1 MSQVCTEFFFPL
13 TEARIIT
20 IETNL
25 TSIVHH
31 FNLGSPPPQCTTVAF
46 TRYQRRWNRRL
57 PLLSHRHSRNLE
69 TYFCNIFLLK
79 FGLNFQPFFRPLRP
93 KSAVSHKILIL
104 YKLTAVVVG
113 IVEMKYEP
121 SSESNPRFH
130 YSFCF
135 QDWITAFDMSL
146 STLEHICHIYVIYTG
161 WFF

>member
-20 IETNL
+20 IENNL

-46 TRYQRRWNRRL
+46 TRYQRHWNRRL

-69 TYFCNIFLLK
+69 IYFCNIFLLQIWPK
-79 FGLNFQPFFRPLRP
+79 FSAIFRPLRP

-121 SSESNPRFH
+121 SSESNPRFLLLFLLPDAN
-130 YSFCF
+130 SVLDVRDAC
-135 QDWITAFDMSL
+135 L
-146 STLEHICHIYVIYTG
+146 SWLHNG
-161 WFF
+161 